1 MPPLPPVKFDPPWH
15 NWFGLLKTTIDKL
28 SVTVSGLTGSVANK
42 EELTALEERFAEIEA
57 GQFDGR
63 SIIVV
68 STITSSNSIRPY
80 DIDYDF
86 VRVSAKG
93 TASNNG
99 TGSDKL
105 VYLEMVVDPI
115 STDKIDLYYEG
126 AGGNQGKPFV
136 IGSGFFPMSLLSNAS
151 AEVFVESKSPLTVA
165 SKRTCDWVIEYVR
178 ETEETTT

>member
-99 TGSDKL
+99 VGSDKL
-105 VYLEMVVDPI
+105 EVLKMVVDPI
-115 STDKIDLYYEG
+115 STDEIELYFEG
-126 AGGNQGKPFV
+126 AGGKQGKPFV
-136 IGSGFFPMSLLSNAS
+136 IGSAFYTMSLLTKAS
-151 AEVFVESKSPLTVA
+151 AEVFDERKSPLNPA
-165 SKRTCDWVIEYVR
+165 SKRTCELVIEYVR